1 MTRLNGHRVAIFD
14 IRGSRVTRQAN
25 GGCWQ
30 EDGADAKRGGG
41 GLALWFTGL
50 PASGK
55 STLSRAVVEELDC
68 SDQRLVTVLDGDVV
82 RLLLSRGTGFSRQD
96 RHDNVCRIGFAASLI
111 VRHGGIAVIAAVSPY
126 RDARA
131 QARALIEEAGGIFCE
146 VHMDTLFSACAA
158 RDPKGH
164 YARAL
169 AGEIDQ
175 FTGVDDPYEKPLA
188 PDLRLR
194 TEHQDLGSS
203 VAQVIAFL
211 KDRRLL
217 VPSQRKTVGLAPR
230 A

>member
-1 MTRLNGHRVAIFD
+1 MSIQ
-14 IRGSRVTRQAN
+14 SRVGCRQADE
-25 GGCWQ
+25 GC
-30 EDGADAKRGGG
+30 ADRGGG

-55 STLSRAVVEELDC
+55 STVSRAVAQELDRF
-68 SDQRLVTVLDGDVV
+68 DQRLVTVLDGDIV
-82 RLLLSRGTGFSRQD
+82 RLLLSRGAGFSRQD
-96 RHDNVCRIGFAASLI
+96 RYENVRRIGFAASLI

-131 QARALIEEAGGIFCE
+131 LARGLIEEAGGAYCE
-146 VHMDTLFSACAA
+146 IHMDTPFSACAG

-188 PDLRLR
+188 PDLRIR
-194 TEHQDLGSS
+194 TEHQDPGSS
-203 VAQVIAFL
+203 VAQVTAFL
-211 KDRRLL
+211 KERRLL
-217 VPSQRKTVGLAPR
+217 VSHQHKSALLAP
-230 A
+230 